1 MNTHSADRL
10 EPQFVGWLPD
20 VVGKVPGME
29 HITYAG
35 VTEVTEGDLLRA
47 IYTNGHIK
55 NANGTEQFRVAV
67 SNTDENLGSCEMRN
81 KFIQS
86 VTNTLAD
93 VMTANKSVPA

>member
-1 MNTHSADRL
+1 MMSTHT
-10 EPQFVGWLPD
+10 PQFTGWLHD

-67 SNTDENLGSCEMRN
+67 SNTDNLGSEEMRN
-81 KFIQS
+81 KFKQS
-86 VTNTLAD
+86 VTATLAD